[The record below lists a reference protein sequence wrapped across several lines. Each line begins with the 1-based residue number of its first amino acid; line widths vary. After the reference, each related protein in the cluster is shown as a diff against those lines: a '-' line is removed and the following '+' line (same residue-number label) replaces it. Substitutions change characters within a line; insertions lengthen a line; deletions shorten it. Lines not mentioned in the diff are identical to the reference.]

1 MRLSTNCRNAVLN
14 LYFEIAYVFPIVP
27 GEPRQVKVA
36 AINSTAITVRWKP
49 PANKDRNGLIRG
61 YQIHVQEVTNEG
73 DLVNEP
79 KRYDVADENAEEYN
93 VTKLQPE
100 TLYAVQVAAVTRKGD
115 GTRSRV
121 KTVKTLGGGRIF
133 YAHIMIKLLSYT

>member
-1 MRLSTNCRNAVLN
+1 M
-14 LYFEIAYVFPIVP
+14 
-27 GEPRQVKVA
+27 KVA

-61 YQIHVQEVTNEG
+61 YQIHVQEITRDG

-93 VTKLQPE
+93 VTKLQPD
-100 TLYAVQVAAVTRKGD
+100 TLYSVQVAAVTRKGD

-121 KTVKTLGGGRIF
+121 KTERTLGGGEFKFLIYLF
-133 YAHIMIKLLSYT
+133 CILVHI